1 MTYAYTYN
9 GYSDPIENADHR
21 YDRQLR
27 RGSNEICKVDE
38 RLRAVLQ
45 ITSA

>member
-9 GYSDPIENADHR
+9 GSSDPIETISMI
-21 YDRQLR
+21 
-27 RGSNEICKVDE
+27 GCCGEVNEICKVDE